1 LLGSCADPVS
11 AFVVPTSQARTTTGT
26 VEGPRSSSILE
37 MSPLPATAEAIQ
49 EMSSARFTFGLC
61 FYGALGCG
69 SIGRELLPIVFKRY
83 ETTSSLESGSGTATT
98 TNTNVANT
106 NNDEDLGIWGYPEKI
121 YRNDVEKILNNP
133 LKPMDIAKKYPIE
146 QDKYAA
152 ERRVYTHMAK
162 TIPSLGYDGFEKANK
177 GANPIA
183 LRAVFDS
190 FSNSIGGSNTVSPI
204 TAQRNM
210 DSFLVFETKRK
221 ATVSGDLA
229 KKLNGGKTTGIT
241 AFVFLV
247 VLLGIG
253 DALAIFHLWKGW
265 FPLWQGFSD
274 MPSSLFDQDIGIAV
288 LPSFFVG
295 DVPSV

>member
-1 LLGSCADPVS
+1 
-11 AFVVPTSQARTTTGT
+11 
-26 VEGPRSSSILE
+26 

-106 NNDEDLGIWGYPEKI
+106 NDEDLGIWGYPEKI